1 MEATREMKGKRL
13 VCWLDIRESLNEG
26 RRSDGP
32 FVPAPHVAF
41 STKRAAAFACLV
53 CGSQTKLLERTG
65 TYLHSLYESQAR
77 RSHLEEI
84 SGRGCVRFA
93 YWNKFYC
100 YGYISLNPQGMVA
113 SRRRHGIDRLPDL
126 PVVRCSPLLSAN
138 HCPKFCWVRYM
149 RYGT

>member
-65 TYLHSLYESQAR
+65 TYLHLYTSPKPAEATWKKY
-77 RSHLEEI
+77 LDV
-84 SGRGCVRFA
+84 GA
-93 YWNKFYC
+93 YVSPTGIVFT
-100 YGYISLNPQGMVA
+100 VTVT
-113 SRRRHGIDRLPDL
+113 SR
-126 PVVRCSPLLSAN
+126 
-138 HCPKFCWVRYM
+138 
-149 RYGT
+149 